1 MRNYTMSKSSLEL
14 IEHLEQAM
22 KLSTIGILCLFTTT
36 LLTAEPAI
44 FTQGEMT
51 ISEGAVITDG
61 SNSYFRDITLA
72 YDGNGGLIITG
83 ANSMPLVQVDSVDIL
98 VMESFPVQIS
108 AAVSGNLSMPC
119 VQLLDPAVSFMGNT
133 FIVVLAESTSGP
145 GESCIALIEPFET
158 SIPLDVLDL
167 PAGTYTVDVNGVVS
181 DFTLDVD
188 NSSFN

>member
-1 MRNYTMSKSSLEL
+1 
-14 IEHLEQAM
+14 
-22 KLSTIGILCLFTTT
+22 
-36 LLTAEPAI
+36 
-44 FTQGEMT
+44 MT

-108 AAVSGNLSMPC
+108 AAVSGNLSVPC